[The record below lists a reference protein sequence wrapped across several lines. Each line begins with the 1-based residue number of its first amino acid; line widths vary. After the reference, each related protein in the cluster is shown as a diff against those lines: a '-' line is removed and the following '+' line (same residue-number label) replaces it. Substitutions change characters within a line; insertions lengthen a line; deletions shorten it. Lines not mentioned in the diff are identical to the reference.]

1 MAPIPAAAATI
12 SALSP
17 MGAKGTPGR
26 VAHAARFSLQDA
38 LWSVNAGLEAGLQGI
53 PGVRSGFM
61 RVTGLLGETARFSRY
76 SDTKGVSVTGALT
89 LRSGALNGR
98 VTVNG
103 PGSMDGYLD
112 LRNERNRAYYSGVI
126 GGTRI
131 SIKLR

>member
-1 MAPIPAAAATI
+1 
-12 SALSP
+12 
-17 MGAKGTPGR
+17 
-26 VAHAARFSLQDA
+26 
-38 LWSVNAGLEAGLQGI
+38 
-53 PGVRSGFM
+53 M

-112 LRNERNRAYYSGVI
+112 LRNERHRAYYSGVI